1 MPVVTAFLC
10 SAGLSSTNV
19 PSELT
24 KRGVSSYQGASDV
37 SLRERLTGIDTN
49 LDDLESGVDAGSREA
64 DGIRNTVARIERLQ
78 LKTLESADLLGRLVR
93 HAKELQGC
101 VRDQRAALQELRT
114 TVARLHDELTGS
126 NAAARPSSANAR
138 QRR

>member
-1 MPVVTAFLC
+1 
-10 SAGLSSTNV
+10 
-19 PSELT
+19 
-24 KRGVSSYQGASDV
+24 V
-37 SLRERLTGIDTN
+37 SLRDRLTGIDTN

-64 DGIRNTVARIERLQ
+64 DHIQKAAEGIERLQ

-93 HAKELQGC
+93 HSKELRAC

-126 NAAARPSSANAR
+126 SVAGRPADAPHR
-138 QRR
+138 QRS